1 MDKEQYKGLSI
12 EVIAFE
18 DIDVIVTSDELEPK
32 Q

>member
-12 EVIAFE
+12 EVITFE